1 MYWLSCFSG
10 ALGLFCCARVCVAV
24 SGRGERGLPFLA
36 VHRPRCCAS
45 RGVPAPRCEGVS
57 GFGTQGQLLRG
68 RWGLPGPGVKSVSP
82 ALQGQ
87 LLTREAP
94 EQNF

>member
-1 MYWLSCFSG
+1 MYLLSLFGCPGSLLLRACG
-10 ALGLFCCARVCVAV
+10 LALVVV
-24 SGRGERGLPFLA
+24 SGGCSSS
-36 VHRPRCCAS
+36 RCKAS
-45 RGVPAPRCEGVS
+45 RCRASRCGAPALRREGVS
-57 GFGTQGQLLRG
+57 GFGTQAQLLHG